1 MRVRVRVSSKDP
13 MGVGAGVRRLVF
25 MAFALPNRVSLS
37 RRFPF
42 VGAVAVYPPPGHLY
56 RLVVSVWGRASGVR
70 RLRAEEA
77 IWGRGDTAEL
87 AANAESRN
95 YECSCHRSAPRQ
107 LQALK
112 GDAGCRCTLVSE
124 TRTRLLQF
132 TRWVR
137 VRLGGVG
144 LGDGGGRV
152 ALADVGS
159 SYKWDMVG

>member
-1 MRVRVRVSSKDP
+1 MRVRVRVSPEDP
-13 MGVGAGVRRLVF
+13 MRVGTGVRRLVV

-37 RRFPF
+37 WRFPF

-56 RLVVSVWGRASGVR
+56 RLVVSFWGRASGVR
-70 RLRAEEA
+70 RMRAEEA

-112 GDAGCRCTLVSE
+112 GGGCTLVSG